1 MTDKITT
8 SQPAARAASADFLIP
23 DVATLVLSI
32 VLALAVWWIAI
43 DQENPLIVQ
52 DLGERVP
59 VSVLGLGEDLVIV
72 EDLSSEAVRLRL
84 RAPRNSWQD
93 LTVSDFRAT
102 LDLTNLGPG
111 QHDVAVQV
119 KSLDPQVGILDV
131 QRPQLRVTLDTL
143 SAKEVPVEVEIMDT
157 SAFGYDAQPAVY
169 RPVTVTVSGPASQV
183 QQVVRA
189 RTEIFLRGAKNQVE
203 RMEEVTPVNTQGEAV
218 TRVTTEPA
226 QVQVVVPVEQWP
238 GRKEVAV
245 RVKLQGGPAD
255 GYRLSSVK
263 VDPSTVVLQG
273 NTEVLASVPG
283 YVETEPLT
291 LDGATAD
298 VRLRLALL
306 LPDGVTS
313 FDGDTVVATAG
324 ITPIEGGVTIS
335 QPLVQRGLAPGLSA
349 QSALQAVD
357 VILSGPLPLL
367 DSLNQDDVFAILD
380 LSGLISGTHTL
391 QPQVVLPD
399 GISLQSVIPERVE
412 VVITPDAGMNAA
424 AGAVA
429 PSAAPSE
436 PSSETPGEGPPDA
449 ADDTPPGAGGEAPNA
464 APAFTIP
471 LTSTGNFGGTALPP
485 TPTARPTQN
494 P

>member
-1 MTDKITT
+1 MNNKLSRTR
-8 SQPAARAASADFLIP
+8 PATRSARTEFLIP
-23 DVATLVLSI
+23 DIATLVLSA

-43 DQENPLIVQ
+43 DQENPLVVQ
-52 DLGERVP
+52 AFGERVP

-102 LDLTNLGPG
+102 LDLAGLGPG
-111 QHDVAVQV
+111 QHDVIVQV
-119 KSLDPQVGILDV
+119 KSLDPQVGIIDV
-131 QRPQLRVTLDTL
+131 QRPELRVTLDTL
-143 SAKEVPVEVEIMDT
+143 ASKEVPVEVEIMDST
-157 SAFGYDAQPAVY
+157 AFGYDAQPAVY
-169 RPVTVTVSGPASQV
+169 SPISVTVSGPSSQV

-189 RTEIFLRGAKNQVE
+189 QAEVLLRGAKNQVE
-203 RMEEVTPVNTQGEAV
+203 RMEAVTPVDAQGAEV
-218 TRVTTEPA
+218 TRVTAEPA
-226 QVQVVVPVEQWP
+226 QVQVLVPVEQWP

-245 RVKLQGGPAD
+245 RVKLEGRPAD

-273 NTEVLASVPG
+273 DSGVLADVPG

-298 VRLRLALL
+298 VRLRLELL
-306 LPDGVTS
+306 LPGGVSS

-324 ITPIEGGVTIS
+324 ITPIEGGVTVS
-335 QPLVQRGLAPGLSA
+335 QPLVQQGLSPGLRA
-349 QSALQAVD
+349 QSALQSVD

-380 LSGLISGTHTL
+380 LSGLITGTHTL
-391 QPQVVLPD
+391 QPKVLLPD
-399 GISLQSVIPERVE
+399 GINLQSVIPEVVE
-412 VVITPDAGMNAA
+412 VVITPDGSTSSPRNPSLP
-424 AGAVA
+424 AVA
-429 PSAAPSE
+429 ENGNEELAPLPRTTSTITPAAMLPF
-436 PSSETPGEGPPDA
+436 TGTA
-449 ADDTPPGAGGEAPNA
+449 ILGG
-464 APAFTIP
+464 TIP
-471 LTSTGNFGGTALPP
+471 PT
-485 TPTARPTQN
+485 TPTARATEN

>member
-1 MTDKITT
+1 
-8 SQPAARAASADFLIP
+8 
-23 DVATLVLSI
+23 
-32 VLALAVWWIAI
+32 
-43 DQENPLIVQ
+43 
-52 DLGERVP
+52 
-59 VSVLGLGEDLVIV
+59 
-72 EDLSSEAVRLRL
+72 VRLRL

-273 NTEVLASVPG
+273 NTEVLAGVPG

-335 QPLVQRGLAPGLSA
+335 QPLVQRGLAPG
-349 QSALQAVD
+349 
-357 VILSGPLPLL
+357 
-367 DSLNQDDVFAILD
+367 
-380 LSGLISGTHTL
+380 
-391 QPQVVLPD
+391 
-399 GISLQSVIPERVE
+399 
-412 VVITPDAGMNAA
+412 
-424 AGAVA
+424 
-429 PSAAPSE
+429 
-436 PSSETPGEGPPDA
+436 
-449 ADDTPPGAGGEAPNA
+449 
-464 APAFTIP
+464 
-471 LTSTGNFGGTALPP
+471 
-485 TPTARPTQN
+485 
-494 P
+494 